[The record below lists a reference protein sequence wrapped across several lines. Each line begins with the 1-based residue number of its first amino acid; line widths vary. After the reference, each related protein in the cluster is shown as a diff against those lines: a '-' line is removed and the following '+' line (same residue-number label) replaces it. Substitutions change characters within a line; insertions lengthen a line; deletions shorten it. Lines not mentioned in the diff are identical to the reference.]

1 MAMPG
6 ISCGERIRCGH
17 HHERQFIPPPAREIG
32 SNISNSS
39 YQILMTKAEET
50 TVCFSYYRVQSA
62 FTDVTYG
69 LTDLVTAEVQWSP
82 ATPYM
87 PALRYRKR
95 LFFSSLG
102 RNALPHGVVLHKR

>member
-1 MAMPG
+1 MPG

-17 HHERQFIPPPAREIG
+17 HHERQLIPPPAREIG

-82 ATPYM
+82 ATIHACI
-87 PALRYRKR
+87 ALQKTA
-95 LFFSSLG
+95 LFHRG
-102 RNALPHGVVLHKR
+102 RNALPHGVVLHKDEQSS